1 MVRLWRILFGLGL
14 LALLGGLMRAQH
26 PAMAGEPFQV
36 PTPFPTPTPL
46 PDGRII
52 YVVQPGD
59 TPWRIAA
66 IAGISVEQLY
76 ELNNLEPGDVLRP
89 GQAIL
94 LGYAL
99 PGFPTPTPGPS
110 PTASPVLPT
119 PTKVPGFGTVCI
131 FLYHDDN
138 GNGMFE
144 EDTETYLAGGTVSL
158 RDRRGQVTQT
168 ATTLDDEAVC
178 FEDVPVG
185 MYSVSIG
192 VPQGFNPTTR
202 THQDIQVL
210 AGNTVYVSFGAQSGQ
225 GRDAAPSVQG
235 ETSLPAWAG
244 VVGLGFLAA
253 GGFLWWM
260 AFRLR
265 RQSQIQP

>member
-1 MVRLWRILFGLGL
+1 MTRWTRLLWMFGLL
-14 LALLGGLMRAQH
+14 VLLGGLLRAQQAVLAED
-26 PAMAGEPFQV
+26 PLQV

-66 IAGISVEQLY
+66 IAGITVEELY

-110 PTASPVLPT
+110 PTPSPVLPT
-119 PTKVPGFGTVCI
+119 PTKVPGFGTICI
-131 FLYHDDN
+131 LLYHDGN
-138 GNGMFE
+138 GNGMYE
-144 EDTETYLAGGTVSL
+144 EDEEDYLAGGTVSI

-168 ATTLDDEAVC
+168 ATTQDDEEVC

-202 THQDIQVL
+202 THQEIQVL
-210 AGNTVYVSFGAQSGQ
+210 AGNTVYVSFGAQPGRGQ
-225 GRDAAPSVQG
+225 DVAPAPQG
-235 ETSLPAWAG
+235 GSSLPAWMG
-244 VVGLGFLAA
+244 VVGAGLLLA

-260 AFRLR
+260 ALRLR
-265 RQSQIQP
+265 RRSHVQP